1 MSSLVLGE
9 SEGVPAIG
17 QSDHLHQRRI
27 GLICDGHP
35 LTAVM
40 SVPAPGKSKIVNH
53 QEIGG
58 HGGDPCFSAG
68 PKITSVP
75 FLPRKKYRKVL
86 SRRIEYAVFSVLRTN
101 SAEMPVESLLPGSR
115 AEATLQGRRGGES
128 ESLEE
133 EAIEIGNS

>member
-53 QEIGG
+53 QENGG

-75 FLPRKKYRKVL
+75 FLPRKKYRKFYRGASNMPYSLCCELTPPKCPWNRCYPGAALKQHFKGDAVVRV
-86 SRRIEYAVFSVLRTN
+86 SRLRRK
-101 SAEMPVESLLPGSR
+101 P
-115 AEATLQGRRGGES
+115 
-128 ESLEE
+128 
-133 EAIEIGNS
+133 